1 MGWLLSKLTAI
12 MVISVFV
19 VLCLVLPQLEN
30 PYGRRM
36 EIAADLR

>member
-1 MGWLLSKLTAI
+1 MGWLLSKLTAN
-12 MVISVFV
+12 MVISVIG